1 VEDTIESTAAEI
13 VIGRRAESASDVDL
27 SPDPR
32 VSRTHARLFR
42 DGDQWMVEDLGSRN
56 GTLLNGQP
64 LTAPAAITSGSVLH
78 VGQHVIHIDLSLAG
92 ADLPTEDG
100 PGSIAADVLSR
111 ETVPPAG
118 MTEDDVLGV
127 LARLQEVVGYA
138 RSQADML
145 DGALRQVRDAF
156 RAAERASIVL
166 VDGGEL
172 VVRAFW
178 PRPVAG
184 TSFTLA
190 RRAIESE
197 HALLWRRAP
206 GVAVSAPSLS
216 VTATALY
223 APMMRGGRAVGAVH
237 LDTESTTASLADRD
251 LPRLTVMANIIG
263 AAVDVTTPA
272 SLPRLPGVF
281 VSYAHSD
288 REFTRRLVG
297 DLRRRQIRVWLDER
311 LQSGEAWRQQLRMAI
326 AAADALLLVLSP
338 ASASSDYVRWE
349 VDIANELGKL
359 LVPAVFQRCDLPD
372 TVRQLQYVNL
382 EKDYTSAV
390 QQLKERLMP
399 LAERAI

>member
-1 VEDTIESTAAEI
+1 
-13 VIGRRAESASDVDL
+13 
-27 SPDPR
+27 
-32 VSRTHARLFR
+32 
-42 DGDQWMVEDLGSRN
+42 
-56 GTLLNGQP
+56 
-64 LTAPAAITSGSVLH
+64 
-78 VGQHVIHIDLSLAG
+78 
-92 ADLPTEDG
+92 
-100 PGSIAADVLSR
+100 
-111 ETVPPAG
+111 
-118 MTEDDVLGV
+118 
-127 LARLQEVVGYA
+127 
-138 RSQADML
+138 
-145 DGALRQVRDAF
+145 
-156 RAAERASIVL
+156 
-166 VDGGEL
+166 
-172 VVRAFW
+172 
-178 PRPVAG
+178 
-184 TSFTLA
+184 
-190 RRAIESE
+190 
-197 HALLWRRAP
+197 
-206 GVAVSAPSLS
+206 
-216 VTATALY
+216 
-223 APMMRGGRAVGAVH
+223 
-237 LDTESTTASLADRD
+237 
-251 LPRLTVMANIIG
+251 MANIIG